1 MPRSVTASTTS
12 PCAFGPFMPGTGCLP
27 PYFAGRVREQAK
39 IKKRLD
45 FLELGMAPP
54 SALIFFG
61 PRGNGKTALLNWTR
75 QRARE
80 RGIKVINFGTA
91 EVHTEESLLSQLSPD
106 HWWTGLLEAVSW
118 RGAGARLRN
127 SGASTAT
134 RALAKLAERAP
145 TILLIDEAHTLDTT
159 IGRQLLHGAQAVA
172 LEGLPLLLSLA
183 GTPDLPR
190 HLGKMQATFWERS
203 AIAPIERLDR
213 GASSD
218 AIRIPLEETGKEI
231 TPEALESVVAD
242 SHGYPYFLQLWG
254 EQLWDEARHASRP
267 IGMEEVDR
275 VRPQVE
281 SERKQFYSQRYREL
295 DDRGAAPPGR
305 RASQGVRRH
314 RELEEQGG
322 ECSAAGHPRGRRAVG
337 RTRGIERST
346 RGLARPRLYLVAPGR
361 EGGSLPQRD
370 SKSDVICVQY
380 RHPLVGCGWPP
391 HGEAKLRTWIQP
403 VTPQL
408 GF

>member
-1 MPRSVTASTTS
+1 MHGSVTARTTS
-12 PCAFGPFMPGTGCLP
+12 PRSFGPFMPGTGCLP
-27 PYFAGRVREQAK
+27 PYLAGREREQAK
-39 IKKRLD
+39 IKEYLE

-61 PRGNGKTALLNWTR
+61 PRGNGKTALLNWSR
-75 QRARE
+75 RRAIE
-80 RGIKVINFGTA
+80 HGIKVINFGTA
-91 EVHTEESLLSQLSPD
+91 EVHSDESLINQLSPD
-106 HWWTGLLEAVSW
+106 PWWTGLFKAVSG
-118 RGAGARLRN
+118 RGAEARLRKA
-127 SGASTAT
+127 GASTVT
-134 RALAKLAERAP
+134 RALAKLAGRTP
-145 TILLIDEAHTLDTT
+145 TILLIDEAHTLDTK
-159 IGRQLLHGAQAVA
+159 IGRLLLHGAQAVA

-231 TPEALESVVAD
+231 TPGALESVVAD

-281 SERKQFYSQRYREL
+281 SERKQFHTQRYREL
-295 DDRGAAPPGR
+295 DDRGLLGPAVALAEAYGDTESLKNKEVN
-305 RASQGVRRH
+305 AVLQGT
-314 RELEEQGG
+314 LEAE
-322 ECSAAGHPRGRRAVG
+322 G
-337 RTRGIERST
+337 RT
-346 RGLARPRLYLVAPGR
+346 VAPEALRQVR
-361 EGGSLPQRD
+361 EGLHDLGYIWSPRAERGDPFLSGIPSLM
-370 SKSDVICVQY
+370 SFVFETAN
-380 RHPLVGCGWPP
+380 G
-391 HGEAKLRTWIQP
+391 
-403 VTPQL
+403 
-408 GF
+408 

>member
-12 PCAFGPFMPGTGCLP
+12 PCAFGPFMPSTGCLP
-27 PYFAGRVREQAK
+27 PYFAGREREQAK

-75 QRARE
+75 QRALE

-91 EVHTEESLLSQLSPD
+91 EVHTDESLINQLSPG
-106 HWWTGLLEAVSW
+106 HWWTGLLAAVSG

-127 SGASTAT
+127 SGATTAT
-134 RALAKLAERAP
+134 RALAKLAGRVP
-145 TILLIDEAHTLDTT
+145 TILLIDEAHTLNTK
-159 IGRQLLHGAQAVA
+159 IGRLLLHGAQAVA

-218 AIRIPLEETGKEI
+218 AIRIPLEDAGKEI

-275 VRPQVE
+275 VRPRFE
-281 SERKQFYSQRYREL
+281 SDRKQFHSQRYREL
-295 DDRGAAPPGR
+295 DDRGLLRPAVALARAYDDIESLKNKEVNAVLQGTLEAEGRSAAPE
-305 RASQGVRRH
+305 AL
-314 RELEEQGG
+314 RE
-322 ECSAAGHPRGRRAVG
+322 V
-337 RTRGIERST
+337 
-346 RGLARPRLYLVAPGR
+346 R
-361 EGGSLPQRD
+361 EGLHDLGYIWSPRAERGDPFLSGIPSLMSFVFNTATR
-370 SKSDVICVQY
+370 
-380 RHPLVGCGWPP
+380 
-391 HGEAKLRTWIQP
+391 
-403 VTPQL
+403 
-408 GF
+408 

>member
-1 MPRSVTASTTS
+1 MPRSVTERTTS
-12 PCAFGPFMPGTGCLP
+12 QCGFGPFMPGTGCLP
-27 PYFAGRVREQAK
+27 PYFAGREREQTK
-39 IKKRLD
+39 IKEYLEV
-45 FLELGMAPP
+45 LELGMAPP

-61 PRGNGKTALLNWTR
+61 PRGNGKTAVLNWTR
-75 QRARE
+75 QRALE
-80 RGIKVINFGTA
+80 HGIKVINFGTA

-118 RGAGARLRN
+118 HGAGARLRN
-127 SGASTAT
+127 SRATTAT
-134 RALAKLAERAP
+134 RALAKLAGRAP
-145 TILLIDEAHTLDTT
+145 TILLIDEAHTLDTK

-203 AIAPIERLDR
+203 AISPIERLDR

-218 AIRIPLEETGKEI
+218 AIRIPLEDAGKEI

-275 VRPQVE
+275 VRPRFE
-281 SERKQFYSQRYREL
+281 SDRKQFHSQRYREL
-295 DDRGAAPPGR
+295 DDRGLLRPAVALARAYEDIESLKNKEVNAVLQGALEAEGRSAAPE
-305 RASQGVRRH
+305 AL
-314 RELEEQGG
+314 RE
-322 ECSAAGHPRGRRAVG
+322 V
-337 RTRGIERST
+337 
-346 RGLARPRLYLVAPGR
+346 R
-361 EGGSLPQRD
+361 EGLHDLGYIWSPRAERGDPFLSGIPSLMSFVFNTATR
-370 SKSDVICVQY
+370 
-380 RHPLVGCGWPP
+380 
-391 HGEAKLRTWIQP
+391 
-403 VTPQL
+403 
-408 GF
+408 